1 MKTFAKIKNAV
12 MVGAVVAV
20 SCVTL
25 TACSGSGEGSEALS
39 KYEKADLSGYEGMKD
54 YNKEIMLVDMT
65 VDDIKKEVD
74 KNGTFAFV
82 ASYST
87 CPYCNVIMPFLND
100 YAIQENTKVGYLD
113 TRKNPEWKNN
123 MEIDGYDTFLVMFGN
138 YLRLDENEKRHLY
151 VPHMFFIKNGKVV
164 YNFQGVS
171 ELLENEDSTVTDEI
185 AEDIKL
191 KIKEGFDELK

>member
-1 MKTFAKIKNAV
+1 
-12 MVGAVVAV
+12 
-20 SCVTL
+20 
-25 TACSGSGEGSEALS
+25 
-39 KYEKADLSGYEGMKD
+39 
-54 YNKEIMLVDMT
+54 
-65 VDDIKKEVD
+65 
-74 KNGTFAFV
+74 
-82 ASYST
+82 
-87 CPYCNVIMPFLND
+87 
-100 YAIQENTKVGYLD
+100 
-113 TRKNPEWKNN
+113 

-191 KIKEGFDELK
+191 RIKEGFDELK